1 MQIRRYSNRIEFENA
16 GYSLK
21 PEDQLGLPGSIA
33 RNTKIATI
41 LHDVNLAETKGT
53 GIRAMRDSMRE
64 ANLTVPLI
72 ESKRASNQ
80 FILTLLTHHLMD
92 QEDVKWLA
100 RFKECNLSDEEAR
113 ALVVIREMGAFSNA
127 DYRAINTVDTL
138 SASNSLRRLR
148 DLGLIEQ
155 KGSGSKT
162 YYTPSKSMLGMR
174 DRTPDIREGTPDIR
188 EGTPDI
194 REGTPDIR
202 EGTPDIREGTPDISR
217 LLEEGIEIPEELL
230 EELRTFGKRASKE
243 KTHAII
249 KQICALAYIKPT
261 DLGALLSRNPEH
273 LRNRFLT
280 PMVESGEL
288 ELKYP
293 NNVGHPQQA
302 YRLVI

>member
-194 REGTPDIR
+194 
-202 EGTPDIREGTPDISR
+202 SR